1 MVEQVRAN
9 PGEILIYSGGAFT
22 NIALAVRMDPAFAS
36 LTRGLVVMGGYIDS
50 VLLGAA
56 TGRTLLEADYVSD
69 INLKIDPEAA
79 KIALTADFPAITIAG
94 NGANQVF
101 ADQQFLDE
109 LVEVKNPYT
118 TLLHEHTDLTLPYW
132 DELAMYAFLY
142 PEHVTKSATC
152 KSPLLSSLGHLPLP
166 SPHDIRQ

>member
-22 NIALAVRMDPAFAS
+22 NIAMAVRMDPEFAS
-36 LTRGLVVMGGYIDS
+36 LTRGLVVMGGYLDS
-50 VLLGAA
+50 VMLGAA

-79 KIALTADFPAITIAG
+79 KIALTADFPDITIVG

-101 ADQQFLDE
+101 ADQKFLDE
-109 LVEVKNPYT
+109 LVEVENAYT
-118 TLLHEHTDLTLPYW
+118 TLLHGNTDVTLPYW
-132 DELAMYAFLY
+132 DETAMYAFLY
-142 PEHVTKSATC
+142 PEHVKDSVTC
-152 KSPLLSSLGHLPLP
+152 KLPL
-166 SPHDIRQ
+166 SRF